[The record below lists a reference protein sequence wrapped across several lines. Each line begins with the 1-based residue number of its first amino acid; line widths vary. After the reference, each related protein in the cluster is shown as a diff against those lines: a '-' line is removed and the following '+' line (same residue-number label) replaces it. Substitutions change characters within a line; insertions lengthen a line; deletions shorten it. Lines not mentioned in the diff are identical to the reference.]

1 MLAVIE
7 THPIQYHAPLYRL
20 VQQVHGI
27 PVTAIYGSD
36 FSTAG
41 YRDEE
46 FGTSF
51 AWDTDLLSG
60 YTSVFL
66 SSVAQGGA
74 ASADEATA
82 AGLTAVL
89 RDLAPS
95 VIMTVGY
102 SPRFHRDA
110 WLAALRTGCPVF
122 FRGETNDE
130 AVDRSWLKQIGRDAA
145 LRAAYST
152 CSRLLFV
159 GARSRAHFERLGVPD
174 ERLVFSPYCVDA
186 SVFQTGEADRHSHRE
201 AVRRELGVSDDQI
214 VLLFSGKLSRRKG
227 VDLLIDAARRLPGET
242 RSRTVLAFL
251 GDGALR
257 GDLERQAAAGSGV
270 RAIFLGFQNQRQLSR
285 YYHASDVLVLP
296 SRQSETW
303 GLVVNEALHHGVPC
317 VVSDKVGCGPD
328 LIEHGRTGQI
338 FSTGSAY
345 ALAGALQHTLELVGR
360 EDVRH
365 ACRTKVASYSAEQAA
380 AGIAEA
386 YAGVIGAGKA
396 A

>member
-1 MLAVIE
+1 MLAAIE

-41 YRDEE
+41 YRDAE

-51 AWDTDLLSG
+51 AWDSDLLSG

-74 ASADEATA
+74 ASADEATTQ
-82 AGLTAVL
+82 GLSGVL

-95 VIMTVGY
+95 AVLTVGY

-110 WLAALRTGCPVF
+110 WLAALRIGCPIF
-122 FRGETNDE
+122 FRGETTDE

-152 CSRLLFV
+152 CSRLMFV
-159 GARSRAHFERLGVPD
+159 GTRSRAHSERLGVTS

-186 SVFQTGEADRHSHRE
+186 SVFQASEADRLEHRR
-201 AVRRELGVSDDQI
+201 AVRAELGVSDDQI
-214 VLLFSGKLSRRKG
+214 VLLFSGKLSQRKG
-227 VDLLIDAARRLPGET
+227 VDLLVEAAHRLSADT
-242 RSRTVLAFL
+242 RSRLVLAFL

-257 GDLERQAAAGSGV
+257 GDLERQAAESPDV
-270 RAIFLGFQNQRQLSR
+270 RVLFLGFKNQRQLSP

-328 LIEHGRTGQI
+328 LIDHGRTGYV

-345 ALAGALQHTLELVGR
+345 ALAGALQNTLGLVGR

-365 ACRTKVASYSAEQAA
+365 ACRAIVAGYSAERAA

-386 YAGVIGAGKA
+386 YADVIGAGKA

>member
-41 YRDEE
+41 YRDAE

-66 SSVAQGGA
+66 SSVAKGGA
-74 ASADEATA
+74 ASADEVTTT
-82 AGLTAVL
+82 GLTDIL
-89 RDLAPS
+89 RELAPS
-95 VIMTVGY
+95 AVLTVGY

-110 WLAALRTGCPVF
+110 WLAALRTGCPLF

-159 GARSRAHFERLGVPD
+159 GARSRAHFERLGVAD

-186 SVFQTGEADRHSHRE
+186 SVFQIGETDRHAHRH
-201 AVRRELGVSDDQI
+201 AVRRELGVPDDQI

-227 VDLLIDAARRLPGET
+227 VDLLVEAVRRLPDDT
-242 RSRTVLAFL
+242 RSRLVIAFL

-257 GDLERQAAAGSGV
+257 GDLERQTAETRGV

-285 YYHASDVLVLP
+285 FYHAADLLVLP
-296 SRQSETW
+296 SRQFETW
-303 GLVVNEALHHGVPC
+303 GLVVNEALHHGMPC

-328 LIEHGRTGQI
+328 LIEHGRTGHI

-345 ALAGALQHTLELVGR
+345 ALAGALQNALGLVGR
-360 EDVRH
+360 DEVRQ
-365 ACRTKVASYSAEQAA
+365 ACRAKVAGYSTERAA